1 MLKTALVL
9 GATGLVGKTLVEQLC
24 KDHRYQTITC
34 LVRKPLSIDF
44 FCASATSSAD
54 SADSASSADR
64 ASRADKLQP
73 IVVDFENLQDYQGY
87 FGCQHIYVCLG
98 TTIKKAGSKGA
109 FRKVD
114 FEYVHVAAQ
123 LARAQRAVS
132 FVWISSVGANAK
144 STNFYL
150 RVKGELENAIIGMS
164 GLDNASAVRP
174 SLLLGERDNIR
185 PAEKFASVLSPF
197 LSPLLL
203 GGLSKYKP
211 VEAATVAA
219 QMIRLQV
226 F

>member
-24 KDHRYQTITC
+24 KDHRYQTVTC
-34 LVRKPLSIDF
+34 LLRKPLSKDF
-44 FCASATSSAD
+44 FTHHAVDT
-54 SADSASSADR
+54 
-64 ASRADKLQP
+64 DKVEP
-73 IVVDFENLQDYQGY
+73 IVVDFENLEDYQGY
-87 FGCQHIYVCLG
+87 FSSRHIYVCLG
-98 TTIKKAGSKGA
+98 TTIKKAGSKSA

-132 FVWISSVGANAK
+132 FVWISSVGADAK
-144 STNFYL
+144 SNNFYL

-164 GLDNASAVRP
+164 GLDNACAVRP
-174 SLLLGERDNIR
+174 SLLLGERDESR
-185 PAEKFASVLSPF
+185 LAEKLASLLSPF
-197 LSPLLL
+197 LSPLLI
-203 GGLSKYKP
+203 GRLSKYKP

>member
-9 GATGLVGKTLVEQLC
+9 GATGLVGKSLVEQLC
-24 KDHRYQTITC
+24 TDHRYQTITC
-34 LVRKPLSIDF
+34 LLRKPLSKDF
-44 FCASATSSAD
+44 FNTNAA
-54 SADSASSADR
+54 
-64 ASRADKLQP
+64 KVQP

-87 FGCQHIYVCLG
+87 FGCDHIYLCLG
-98 TTIKKAGSKGA
+98 TTIKKAGSKSA

-114 FEYVHVAAQ
+114 FEYVYIAAQ
-123 LARAQRAVS
+123 LAKSQRAGS

-150 RVKGELENAIIGMS
+150 RVKGELENAIFNMS
-164 GLDNASAVRP
+164 GLHNASAVRP
-174 SLLLGERDNIR
+174 SLLLGEREEMR
-185 PAEKFASVLSPF
+185 PAEKLGSVLSPL
-197 LSPLLL
+197 LSPLLI

-211 VEAATVAA
+211 VQAADVAA

>member
-24 KDHRYQTITC
+24 LDHRYQTVTC
-34 LVRKPLSIDF
+34 LLRKPLSKNF
-44 FCASATSSAD
+44 FTTN
-54 SADSASSADR
+54 
-64 ASRADKLQP
+64 ADKVQP

-87 FGCQHIYVCLG
+87 FGCDHIYVCLG
-98 TTIKKAGSKGA
+98 TTIKKAGNKSA

-123 LARAQRAVS
+123 LARAQRAIS
-132 FVWISSVGANAK
+132 FVWISSVGANPK

-150 RVKGELENAIIGMS
+150 RVKGELENAILGMS
-164 GLDNASAVRP
+164 GLHNASAVRP
-174 SLLLGERDNIR
+174 SLLLGARLEMR
-185 PAEKFASVLSPF
+185 PAEKLASM
-197 LSPLLL
+197 LSPLLSPL
-203 GGLSKYKP
+203 LIGGLSKYKP
-211 VEAATVAA
+211 VQSADVAA

>member
-9 GATGLVGKTLVEQLC
+9 GASGLVGKTLVEQLC
-24 KDHRYQTITC
+24 QDHRYQTVTC
-34 LVRKPLSIDF
+34 LVRKPLSLDF
-44 FCASATSSAD
+44 FCASA
-54 SADSASSADR
+54 
-64 ASRADKLQP
+64 DKVQP

-123 LARAQRAVS
+123 LARAQRADS
-132 FVWISSVGANAK
+132 FVWVSSVGANAK
-144 STNFYL
+144 SHNFYL

-164 GLDNASAVRP
+164 GLDNACAVRP
-174 SLLLGERDNIR
+174 SLLLGEREEMR
-185 PAEKFASVLSPF
+185 PAEKIASVISPF
-197 LSPLLL
+197 LSPLLVGKL
-203 GGLSKYKP
+203 MKYKP
-211 VEAATVAA
+211 VQAADVAA

>member
-9 GATGLVGKTLVEQLC
+9 GASGLVGKTLVEQLC
-24 KDHRYQTITC
+24 QDHRYQTVTC
-34 LVRKPLSIDF
+34 LVRKPLSLDF
-44 FCASATSSAD
+44 FCASA
-54 SADSASSADR
+54 
-64 ASRADKLQP
+64 DKVQP

-144 STNFYL
+144 SHNFYL

-164 GLDNASAVRP
+164 GLDNACAVRP
-174 SLLLGERDNIR
+174 SLLLGEREEMR
-185 PAEKFASVLSPF
+185 PAEKLASVISPF
-197 LSPLLL
+197 LSPLLV
-203 GGLSKYKP
+203 GGLMKYKP
-211 VEAATVAA
+211 VRAADVAA

>member
-9 GATGLVGKTLVEQLC
+9 GASGLVGKTLVEQLC
-24 KDHRYQTITC
+24 QDHRYQTVTC
-34 LVRKPLSIDF
+34 LVRKPLSLDF
-44 FCASATSSAD
+44 FCASA
-54 SADSASSADR
+54 
-64 ASRADKLQP
+64 DKVQP

-144 STNFYL
+144 SHNFYL

-164 GLDNASAVRP
+164 GLDNACAVRP
-174 SLLLGERDNIR
+174 SLLLGEREEMR
-185 PAEKFASVLSPF
+185 PAEKLASVISPF
-197 LSPLLL
+197 LSPLLV
-203 GGLSKYKP
+203 GGLMKYKP
-211 VEAATVAA
+211 VQAADVAA